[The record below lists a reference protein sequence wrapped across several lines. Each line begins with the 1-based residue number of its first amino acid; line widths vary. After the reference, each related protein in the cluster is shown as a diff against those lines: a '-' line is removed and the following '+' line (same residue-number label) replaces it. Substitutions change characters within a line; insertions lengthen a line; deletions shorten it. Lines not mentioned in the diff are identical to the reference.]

1 MNNKVYGIFPFF
13 SPLHP
18 ELALGSHIIDNFLD
32 HFSFNLANK
41 KKKDKIHFQELD
53 EMVFQFFS
61 SLSMVI
67 IVTDVNI
74 KNDITISILY
84 VHLVNCPLTKTVHH
98 AVFITSMEAEL
109 FTIKC
114 GINQAYT
121 KENVSKIIVVTDSIH
136 ATKKIFNSNL
146 HPYQTHIMAIL
157 NKLC

>member
-1 MNNKVYGIFPFF
+1 
-13 SPLHP
+13 
-18 ELALGSHIIDNFLD
+18 
-32 HFSFNLANK
+32 
-41 KKKDKIHFQELD
+41 
-53 EMVFQFFS
+53 MVFQFFS

-146 HPYQTHIMAIL
+146 HPYQTYIMAIL